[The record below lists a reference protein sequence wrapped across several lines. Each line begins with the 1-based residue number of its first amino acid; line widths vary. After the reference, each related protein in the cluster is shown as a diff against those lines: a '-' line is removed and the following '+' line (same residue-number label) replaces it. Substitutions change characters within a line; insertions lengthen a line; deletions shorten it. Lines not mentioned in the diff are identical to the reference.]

1 MKPTVTPLI
10 LLLLL
15 AGCASEPA
23 AFLPEESAKYSLE
36 NTEKFQL
43 LDHAVQSA
51 VSCTGLQERR
61 DEAGHLQ
68 VVANLR
74 NHSRAAITLQAHCV
88 FMDAGGGPTGD
99 ETPWQT
105 LTLGAGDTEAVRYAA
120 GSNLARKFT
129 ITVRSAP

>member
-1 MKPTVTPLI
+1 MKTPLPPLI

-43 LDHAVQSA
+43 LDHPAQQA
-51 VSCTGLQERR
+51 VSCTGLQEHFGENGRL
-61 DEAGHLQ
+61 E

-74 NHSRAAITLQAHCV
+74 NHGHEAIALQVRCV
-88 FMDAGGGPTGD
+88 FQDAAGGSTGD
-99 ETPWQT
+99 ETPWQA
-105 LTLGAGDTEAVRYAA
+105 LNLAAGDTEAVRYAA
-120 GSNLARKFT
+120 ASNLARKFT
-129 ITVRSAP
+129 LLVRTAN